1 MNRLPRIY
9 NIPLENTGTDETFV
23 IVINEIPQSVYTW
36 NFIQDEKG
44 NRTFFVFK
52 STFSLHFKA
61 GSMVQVIR

>member
-1 MNRLPRIY
+1 MDRLPRIY
-9 NIPLENTGTDETFV
+9 NIPLENTGTHETFV
-23 IVINEIPQSVYTW
+23 IVINGIPQSVDTW

-52 STFSLHFKA
+52 NTFSLHFNA